1 MAQYGV
7 DEKDGCDEKV
17 SSCLDSTLLLKEG
30 GLVTLLNYIFADFA
44 LLLLREKRV
53 RSVI

>member
-17 SSCLDSTLLLKEG
+17 SSCVDSTLLKEG
-30 GLVTLLNYIFADFA
+30 GLTATLLNYICVDFT
-44 LLLLREKRV
+44 LLL
-53 RSVI
+53 

>member
-17 SSCLDSTLLLKEG
+17 SSCLASTLLKEG
-30 GLVTLLNYIFADFA
+30 GLTASLLNYIICVDFT
-44 LLLLREKRV
+44 LPL
-53 RSVI
+53 